1 MKCDKDTLLLYAVT
15 DRAWTGSQPLA
26 RQVEAALQNG
36 ATCLQLREKALDP
49 AAFREEAR
57 QMGALCRRY
66 GVPLIINDN
75 VEVALACGAAGV
87 HLGQQDM
94 PIAQARRMAGP
105 DLILG
110 ASAHTVQEAL
120 EAQAAGADY
129 LGVGAVFSTSTKADA
144 SPLPLTTLREICAAV
159 SIPVVAIG
167 GITETNLL
175 QLTGCGAAGV
185 AVVSAIFGAPDP
197 GAATARLVRLARQMT
212 GR

>member
-15 DRAWTGSQPLA
+15 DRAWTGGQPLA

-57 QMGALCRRY
+57 QMAVLCGRY

-129 LGVGAVFSTSTKADA
+129 LGVGAVFSTSTKAGA
-144 SPLPLTTLREICAAV
+144 SPLPLATLREICAAV

-175 QLTGCGAAGV
+175 QLTGCGAVGV

>member
-57 QMGALCRRY
+57 QMAVLCGRY

-129 LGVGAVFSTSTKADA
+129 LGVGAVFSTSTKTDA

-197 GAATARLVRLARQMT
+197 GAATARLVRLVRQMT

>member
-15 DRAWTGSQPLA
+15 DRAWTGGQPLA

-57 QMGALCRRY
+57 QMALLCGRY

-212 GR
+212 GL

>member
-26 RQVEAALQNG
+26 QQVEAALQNG
-36 ATCLQLREKALDP
+36 ATCLQLREKALDS

-57 QMGALCRRY
+57 QMAALCRRY

-144 SPLPLTTLREICAAV
+144 SPLSLTTLREICAAV

-197 GAATARLVRLARQMT
+197 GAATARLVQLARQMT

>member
-15 DRAWTGSQPLA
+15 DRAWTGGQPLA
-26 RQVEAALQNG
+26 RQVEAALQNW

-57 QMGALCRRY
+57 QMALLCGRY

-185 AVVSAIFGAPDP
+185 AVVSAIFGALDP

>member
-1 MKCDKDTLLLYAVT
+1 MKSDKDTLLLYAVT

-57 QMGALCRRY
+57 QMALLCGRY

-144 SPLPLTTLREICAAV
+144 PPLSLTTLREICAAV

-185 AVVSAIFGAPDP
+185 AVVSAIISAPDP
-197 GAATARLVRLARQMT
+197 GAATARLVQLARQMT

>member
-49 AAFREEAR
+49 AAFLEEAR
-57 QMGALCRRY
+57 QMALLCGRY

>member
-15 DRAWTGSQPLA
+15 DRAWTGGQPLA

-57 QMGALCRRY
+57 QMAALCRRY

-167 GITETNLL
+167 GITEANLL

-197 GAATARLVRLARQMT
+197 GAATARLVQLARQMT

>member
-57 QMGALCRRY
+57 QMAALCRRY

-197 GAATARLVRLARQMT
+197 GAATARLVQLARQMT
-212 GR
+212 GL

>member
-15 DRAWTGSQPLA
+15 DRAWTGGQPLA

-57 QMGALCRRY
+57 QMAALCRRY

-144 SPLPLTTLREICAAV
+144 SPLSLTTLREICAAV

>member
-1 MKCDKDTLLLYAVT
+1 MNEEKRPMLLAVT
-15 DRAWTGSQPLA
+15 
-26 RQVEAALQNG
+26 
-36 ATCLQLREKALDP
+36 
-49 AAFREEAR
+49 
-57 QMGALCRRY
+57 
-66 GVPLIINDN
+66 
-75 VEVALACGAAGV
+75 ACTAG
-87 HLGQQDM
+87 
-94 PIAQARRMAGP
+94 I
-105 DLILG
+105 
-110 ASAHTVQEAL
+110 AHTYMAAEAL
-120 EAQAAGADY
+120 KKSAEAAGADY

>member
-49 AAFREEAR
+49 AAFLEEAR
-57 QMGALCRRY
+57 QMALLCGRY

-212 GR
+212 GL

>member
-15 DRAWTGSQPLA
+15 DRAWTGGQPLA

-57 QMGALCRRY
+57 QMALLCRRY

-129 LGVGAVFSTSTKADA
+129 LGVGAVFYAE
-144 SPLPLTTLREICAAV
+144 PL
-159 SIPVVAIG
+159 SDVVACVSSA
-167 GITETNLL
+167 TVFLL
-175 QLTGCGAAGV
+175 LSGKILG
-185 AVVSAIFGAPDP
+185 DNR
-197 GAATARLVRLARQMT
+197 RL
-212 GR
+212 

>member
-57 QMGALCRRY
+57 QMAVLCGRY

-75 VEVALACGAAGV
+75 VAVALACGAAGV

-144 SPLPLTTLREICAAV
+144 SPLSLTTLREICAAD

>member
-15 DRAWTGSQPLA
+15 DRAWTGGQPLA

-57 QMGALCRRY
+57 QMAALCGRY

-175 QLTGCGAAGV
+175 QLTGCGATGV

>member
-26 RQVEAALQNG
+26 RQVEAVLQNG

-57 QMGALCRRY
+57 QMAALCRRY

-197 GAATARLVRLARQMT
+197 GAATARLVQLARQMT
-212 GR
+212 GL

>member
-15 DRAWTGSQPLA
+15 DRAWTGGQPLA

-57 QMGALCRRY
+57 QMTLLCGRY

-144 SPLPLTTLREICAAV
+144 SPLSLTTLREICAAV